1 MLRRMLFIP
10 VFSLSLAACGPFV
23 DPTPSHPG
31 MAGSLAGIQD
41 TGIGANHMG
50 RIDTQQ

>member
-1 MLRRMLFIP
+1 MAMIILPLG
-10 VFSLSLAACGPFV
+10 ACGPFV
-23 DPTPSHPG
+23 DANPRDTG

-50 RIDTQQ
+50 RIDTQN

>member
-1 MLRRMLFIP
+1 MFSRMLFLA
-10 VFSLSLAACGPFV
+10 VFSLSLASCGPFV

-31 MAGSLAGIQD
+31 SAGSLAGIQD